1 MTNKE
6 MQLAW
11 QFLEGTQTSVF
22 LTGKAGTGKT
32 TFLQRLRQQSPK
44 RMVVLAPTGVAAINA
59 SGQTIHSF
67 FQLPLTP
74 FVPGMQSEEHKFFR
88 MSKEKKDLIRTIDLL
103 VIDEVS
109 MVRVDIL
116 DAIDDTMRRYRDHT
130 RPFGGVQLLLI
141 GDLQQLAPVA
151 KPEDWNLLSRHY
163 STPYF
168 FGSHALQ
175 QLDYV
180 VIELQH
186 IYRQQND
193 REFIDILAK
202 IRNNTLDNESLA
214 TLNKRHIP
222 NFQADEGEGWIRLTT
237 HNRMAQLYND
247 QRMALLNTPLHH
259 FQATIEG
266 NFPEFSY
273 LVDQNLT
280 LKTGAQVMFVKND
293 PSREHK
299 YYNGK
304 LGKITMIAGDGV
316 HVTCQEDGM
325 EVVVNPVTW
334 ENIKYIIDDETNE
347 ITEKVDGRFT
357 ALPLRL
363 AWAITIHK
371 SQGLTFDHAVLD
383 INQSF
388 AHGQVYVA
396 LSRCRSLDG
405 LVLTAPIAPYSVI
418 TDHDVDAFID
428 NALERSASSESKL
441 PTLRYQYFYALLNE
455 LFSFQIFERDFEHLL
470 RLSCEFLYNSNPQ
483 FIDLLHSLKP
493 RLQAEVYDVVIRF
506 KKQYDGILST
516 AGTNYASDATLDE
529 RIRKAATYFKSQV
542 GSIIFPVFT
551 TVLQPIGNKVH
562 KKRIEQAIEDFSFTT
577 KVKISTL
584 SDVATEGFSIPTYLR
599 SKANATLK
607 ASEDPK
613 QKQKKERQ
621 RRRKDFINEINSYCR
636 KK

>member
-32 TFLQRLRQQSPK
+32 TFLQRLREQSPK

-74 FVPGMQSEEHKFFR
+74 FVPGMQSDERKFFR
-88 MSKEKKDLIRTIDLL
+88 MSQEKKDLIRTIDLL

-116 DAIDDTMRRYRDHT
+116 DAIDDTMRRYRDHS

-151 KPEDWNLLSRHY
+151 KPEDWALLSQHY
-163 STPYF
+163 TTPYF
-168 FGSHALQ
+168 FGSHALL
-175 QLDYV
+175 QLNYV

-186 IYRQQND
+186 IYRQQDD

-202 IRNNTLDNESLA
+202 IRNNTLDSESLA
-214 TLNKRHIP
+214 TLNRRYIP
-222 NFQADEGEGWIRLTT
+222 DFSEQEGDGWIRLTT
-237 HNRMAQLYND
+237 HNRMAQQYND
-247 QRMALLNTPLHH
+247 QRMSMLPTPLQH
-259 FQATIEG
+259 FDAVIEG
-266 NFPEFSY
+266 NFPELSY
-273 LVDQNLT
+273 PVDRQLT
-280 LKTGAQVMFVKND
+280 LKVGAQVMFVKND

-304 LGKITMIAGDGV
+304 LGKVKLITADGIYV
-316 HVTCQEDGM
+316 VCQEDNM
-325 EVVVNPVTW
+325 EVLVTPVTW
-334 ENIKYIIDDETNE
+334 ENMKYTIDEETKE
-347 ITEKVDGRFT
+347 ITETVDGRFT
-357 ALPLRL
+357 AMPLRL
-363 AWAITIHK
+363 AWAITVHK

-396 LSRCRSLDG
+396 LSRCRSLEG
-405 LVLTAPIAPYSVI
+405 LVLTRPIAPYSII
-418 TDHDVDAFID
+418 TDHDVDAFV
-428 NALERSASSESKL
+428 NSALEQSSTSESHL
-441 PTLRYQYFYALLNE
+441 PALRYQYFYSLLTE
-455 LFSFQIFERDFEHLL
+455 LFSFTVFEGDFNHLL
-470 RLSCEFLYNSNPQ
+470 RLSCDFLYGSNPA
-483 FIDLLHSLKP
+483 FIDLMHAAQP
-493 RLQAEVYDVVIRF
+493 HLQTEVYDVAVRF
-506 KKQYDGILST
+506 KRQYDSILT
-516 AGTNYASDATLDE
+516 AAAANYATDATLDE
-529 RIRKAATYFKSQV
+529 RIRKAAAYFKQQL
-542 GSIIFPVFT
+542 GTIIAPVLT
-551 TVLQPIGNKVH
+551 AKLETIGNKVH
-562 KKRIEQAIEDFSFTT
+562 KKRIEQAREALSHST
-577 KVKISTL
+577 KVKMLTL
-584 SDVATEGFSIPTYLR
+584 TDVAANGFTVSSYLR
-599 SKANATLK
+599 CKATATLT

-613 QKQKKERQ
+613 QKAKKQQQ
-621 RRRKDFINEINSYCR
+621 RRRKEFVNEINNYRR